1 MADTL
6 LLELLTEELPPCHLP
21 KMQRVF
27 AQALL
32 EGLERE
38 QFIAQRDY
46 HEFVTPRRL
55 AVQVFGVR
63 ERSPQRERIKKG
75 PSRFSAIKEGKPT
88 AALTGFLK
96 ANHLSFEQLS
106 LLKDGQQ
113 EVYAYIFTEEGI
125 LLKDRLQVIFEQAIK
140 KIPVHKLM
148 RWGRHSA
155 QFVRPVRQVMALLGD
170 KVIPLELFGK
180 KSDRYT
186 AGHRFL
192 ASTACVEL
200 KTADDY
206 EKILYTHKVVA
217 DFDKR
222 QQIIKAGLDSYGNWI
237 GDQALLDEVTALV
250 EWPVVM
256 QGAFK
261 QDYLNLP
268 PECLILTMQKNQK
281 YFPQY
286 DKTGRLT
293 HQFLLVSN
301 VEVVDKVIDG
311 NERVLRARLEDATF
325 FYQTDLNIRLEDRVP
340 LLKKVIYQQKLGS
353 QWQRIERLCKIA
365 KALSQEAGL
374 KEEEIAL
381 TERSAFLCKAD
392 LTTQM
397 VGEFPELQ
405 GVMGKYYALADGEE
419 KAVALAIEGH
429 YYPRFAGDHLP
440 PNNVGKMVAL
450 ADKLEVLMGMWSI
463 GFIPSGDKDP
473 YALRRA
479 ALGVIRILG
488 ELNLDLPK
496 LLSITADCFAPH
508 QIEANIVQKV
518 YQFILERLNIYW
530 QAQYAQE
537 VVASALAISPH
548 YLHRLPKLL
557 AAIEDFRQLPQ
568 ANSLLEMNKRV
579 SHLLKKN
586 AIDTAKVK
594 VEDLQETAEKK
605 LWRQFLTVK
614 VESEQALKRGDYQ
627 QSLRCLTSLKDHL
640 TDFFAQVMVMSDH
653 PAVRANRLHLL
664 AQLHH
669 LFNQICDLS
678 YLNS

>member
-6 LLELLTEELPPCHLP
+6 LLELLTEELPPCRLP
-21 KMQRVF
+21 QMRQAF

-38 QFIAQRDY
+38 QFIVQRDY
-46 HEFVTPRRL
+46 HEFATPRRL
-55 AVQVFGVR
+55 AIQVFGVR
-63 ERSPQRERIKKG
+63 EQSPQRERIKKG
-75 PSRFSAIKEGKPT
+75 PSYFSAIKEGKPT

-106 LLKDGQQ
+106 LLKYDQQ
-113 EVYAYIFTEEGI
+113 EVYAYVFTEEGA
-125 LLKDRLQVIFEQAIK
+125 LLKDRLQVIMEQAVK

-148 RWGRHSA
+148 RWGEHSA
-155 QFVRPVRQVMALLGD
+155 QFVRPVHRVTALLGN

-180 KSDRYT
+180 KSDRYI

-192 ASTACVEL
+192 SGTACVEL
-200 KTADDY
+200 KTADEY
-206 EKILYTHKVVA
+206 EETLYTHKVVA
-217 DFDKR
+217 GFDKR
-222 QQIIKAGLDSYGNWI
+222 QQVIKAGLDSYGNWI

-256 QGAFK
+256 QGTFK

-268 PECLILTMQKNQK
+268 SECLILTMQKNQK

-286 DKTGRLT
+286 DKTGKLT

-301 VEVVDKVIDG
+301 VETTDNVIDG
-311 NERVLRARLEDATF
+311 NERVLRARLEDAAF
-325 FYQTDLNIRLEDRVP
+325 FYRTDLNIRLEDRVP

-353 QWQRIERLCKIA
+353 QWERIERLCKIA
-365 KALSQEAGL
+365 KAFAQEAGL
-374 KEEEIAL
+374 KEEEITL

-405 GVMGKYYALADGEE
+405 GVMGKYYALAEGEE

-429 YYPRFAGDHLP
+429 YYPRFAGDDLP
-440 PNNVGKMVAL
+440 QNNIGKMVAL
-450 ADKLEVLMGMWSI
+450 ADKLEMLMGMWSV

-488 ELNLDLPK
+488 ELDLDLPK
-496 LLSITADCFAPH
+496 LLSITADCFAPD
-508 QIEANIVQKV
+508 QIGRNIVQKV

-537 VVASALAISPH
+537 VVASALAMSPR
-548 YLHRLPKLL
+548 YLHRLSKLL
-557 AAIEDFRQLPQ
+557 TAIEDFRQLPQ
-568 ANSLLEMNKRV
+568 AHSLLEMNKRV

-586 AIDTAKVK
+586 TVGTGIVK

-605 LWRQFLTVK
+605 LWQQFLTVK
-614 VESEQALKRGDYQ
+614 AESEQALERGDYQ

-640 TDFFAQVMVMSDH
+640 ADFFEQVMVMSDD

-664 AQLHH
+664 AQLHY
-669 LFNQICDLS
+669 LFNQVCDLS
-678 YLNS
+678 YLM

>member
-6 LLELLTEELPPCHLP
+6 LLELLTEELPPCRLP
-21 KMQRVF
+21 QMRQAF

-38 QFIAQRDY
+38 QFIVQRDY
-46 HEFVTPRRL
+46 HEFATPRRL
-55 AVQVFGVR
+55 AIQVFGVR
-63 ERSPQRERIKKG
+63 EQSPQRERVKKG
-75 PSRFSAIKEGKPT
+75 PSYFSAIKEGKPT
-88 AALTGFLK
+88 AALIGFLK

-106 LLKDGQQ
+106 LLKYDQQ
-113 EVYAYIFTEEGI
+113 EVYAYVFTEEGA
-125 LLKDRLQVIFEQAIK
+125 LLKDRLQAIVEQAVK

-148 RWGRHSA
+148 RWGEHSA
-155 QFVRPVRQVMALLGD
+155 QFVRPVHRVTALLGN

-180 KSDRYT
+180 KSDRYI

-192 ASTACVEL
+192 SGTACVEL
-200 KTADDY
+200 KTADEY
-206 EKILYTHKVVA
+206 EKILYMHKVVA
-217 DFDKR
+217 DFDER

-256 QGAFK
+256 QGTFK

-268 PECLILTMQKNQK
+268 SECLILTMQKNQK

-286 DKTGRLT
+286 DKTGKLT

-301 VEVVDKVIDG
+301 VETTDNVIDG
-311 NERVLRARLEDATF
+311 NERVLRARLEDAAF
-325 FYQTDLNIRLEDRVP
+325 FYRTDLNIRLEDRVP

-353 QWQRIERLCKIA
+353 QWERIERLCKIA
-365 KALSQEAGL
+365 KAFAQEAGL
-374 KEEEIAL
+374 KEEEITL

-405 GVMGKYYALADGEE
+405 GVMGKYYALAQGEE

-429 YYPRFAGDHLP
+429 YYPRFAGDDLP
-440 PNNVGKMVAL
+440 QNNIGKMLAL
-450 ADKLEVLMGMWSI
+450 ADKLEMLVGMWSV

-479 ALGVIRILG
+479 ALGIIRILG
-488 ELNLDLPK
+488 ELKLDLPK
-496 LLSITADCFAPH
+496 LLSITADCFAPN
-508 QIEANIVQKV
+508 QIGANIVQKV

-530 QAQYAQE
+530 QTQYAQE
-537 VVASALAISPH
+537 VVASALSISPR

-568 ANSLLEMNKRV
+568 ARSLLEMNKRV
-579 SHLLKKN
+579 NHLLKKN
-586 AIDTAKVK
+586 TSGTGMVK
-594 VEDLQETAEKK
+594 IEDLQESAEKK
-605 LWRQFLTVK
+605 LWQQFLAVK
-614 VESEQALKRGDYQ
+614 AESEQALERGDYQ
-627 QSLRCLTSLKDHL
+627 HSLRCLTSLKDHL
-640 TDFFAQVMVMSDH
+640 ADFFEQVMVMSDN
-653 PAVRANRLHLL
+653 PTVRANRLHLL
-664 AQLHH
+664 AQLHY
-669 LFNQICDLS
+669 LFNQVCDLS
-678 YLNS
+678 YLM